1 MAAFACKKEKQ
12 MAEKKKISAE
22 QQRIVDREL
31 LEAIQQTD
39 YIERFNLCLKKGA
52 NINATDWAG
61 RTPLMLAVGRG
72 QAARVSFV
80 LTKNPDLFIK
90 NNDNLNAFDLAKKI
104 NDSDNKKNVMDK
116 LLAAL
121 PDGAP
126 ETVSQNFDRAAE
138 PALPEAAEEDG
149 GIKVSKPIRLNQK
162 GPKTGGNGP
171 NGGFRL

>member
-1 MAAFACKKEKQ
+1 
-12 MAEKKKISAE
+12 MAEKNKISAE

-39 YIERFNLCLKKGA
+39 YVDRFNLCLKKGA

-61 RTPLMLAVGRG
+61 RTALMLAVSRG
-72 QAARVSFV
+72 QASRVGFV
-80 LTKNPDLFIK
+80 LAKNPDLFIK
-90 NNDNLNAFDLAKKI
+90 NNDDLNAFDLAKKI
-104 NDSDNKKNVMDK
+104 NNPNNKKDVMDK
-116 LLAAL
+116 LLGAL

-126 ETVSQNFDRAAE
+126 DTVSKNFDRAAE
-138 PALPEAAEEDG
+138 PAPAETEDDN

-162 GPKTGGNGP
+162 GPKEGDKGP

>member
-1 MAAFACKKEKQ
+1 
-12 MAEKKKISAE
+12 MAEKNKISAD

-31 LEAIQQTD
+31 LEAIQATD
-39 YIERFNLCLKKGA
+39 YVDRFNLCLKKGA

-61 RTPLMLAVGRG
+61 RTSLMLAVNRG
-72 QAARVSFV
+72 QAARVGFV
-80 LTKNPDLFIK
+80 LAKNPDLFIK
-90 NNDNLNAFDLAKKI
+90 NNDGLNAFDMAKKI
-104 NDSDNKKNVMDK
+104 NDTANKKSVMDK

-126 ETVSQNFDRAAE
+126 DTVAKNFDSAAE
-138 PALPEAAEEDG
+138 ANPPESAEDES

-162 GPKTGGNGP
+162 GPKSGN